1 MAKKRNLLL
10 TTLLAAVC
18 LTALLVA
25 SFVVGGGES
34 PAQAATEYEY
44 KATGES
50 NIKVSES
57 PSLLVG
63 TYASKTYAL
72 YAYNSTTIK
81 VKEVSIV
88 DGKIDTSAT
97 PVDDSMLWIIAGG
110 SYKTIQNKSN
120 NNYIFFQNYWTV
132 GLSSSASTFG
142 SSSYI
147 QECDSDNY
155 ATLYIKS
162 TTEVGASKNDSTSF
176 TQYIQREKLN
186 APTAITF
193 NGGSVTH
200 VDGKTLNASGSM
212 PAQEVEKG
220 SSFTLPEC
228 KFTLSLYSFDG
239 WDVKIGEAEVI
250 KKQIGD
256 TITIT
261 ADTTLT
267 ATWVANY
274 WTVTYTTEGTLLA
287 DAGLANTTLTI
298 EKEKSANLGSKL
310 SDRWSGAADPD
321 GYIFDGWAMADTGEK
336 ITNYTWYKPT
346 ADITVKP
353 VFVKGIKIVYN
364 WNGGVAPTS
373 TYAYFKNETKKP
385 TDSYTLYVNY
395 SSASYLPTKSG
406 YVFAGWTCN
415 NGKEYIRKDTTKNE
429 TERVDS
435 SYETYHKLT
444 TGTYA
449 ITKASDLLKDVS
461 GNSLDLDEVV
471 LTAIWQF
478 DGFTL
483 TFKVGDQVYMEKT
496 RAKGTAPYNYKFADN
511 GVTVPDAPEG
521 KVFQKWTT
529 TSIYNDYNGDRYYIG
544 GSDFDYST
552 QYVTLPYQTSTSER
566 YRIDNYNVEL
576 VAVFGDLFTATFQTD
591 DGTVYKTH
599 TVNVSSSASSV
610 TLDLSKTEFHG
621 TIPQGSAV
629 QGFTT
634 ANGDEYGL
642 TTITINRTSENFP
655 NITLIVHY
663 ATMRTVHFDLGGA
676 SLKNESTLY
685 DDRTAAEE
693 SVITLPLATDMTYDK
708 HRFVGWNDGTKTYD
722 AGASYTVNG
731 DVTFTAVW
739 TDKATITI
747 HYAGETKTIQ
757 KNVGY
762 FMNNPTGLFGEVGFE
777 VADKIFQ
784 GLFSDAAM
792 TQKISSFTV
801 NDNVEWWAKAADAYT
816 VVLKYGFKDDEG
828 NDVPDV
834 TRTLAVGTEYTLPTN
849 VTRKMYVMSG
859 WATEE
864 GGEKVYEPNG
874 KVSSACTLYAVWTP
888 NWWVIT
894 LNINDTPYE
903 FHIEKGA
910 KFSIDGLVNELEHP
924 EEGTGIEVNKAHFT
938 ISWWDV
944 KNEDTV
950 RSTSDDITATKDNQY
965 RASYRPIEY
974 TISFNT
980 AGGSTIAPIKG
991 AFGTAVTAPEAPTKE
1006 GAIFVKWTLNGN
1018 DYEFTT
1024 MPDTNPTLTA
1034 VWEYPEYTLT
1044 IDLGNGSA
1052 ATTDQYIAGRWINKP
1067 EDPTR
1072 SGYEFKGWTLNGQ
1085 SVTWQYDSSDRKY
1098 YIPMPARDSKLLA
1111 TWEITEAGLEALKT
1125 SKLNELTAYATEN
1138 TLDVPANGISA
1149 ATSEQEVLSAFNTAK
1164 QSMEGIVSARI
1175 TATQTLAAYAISKG
1189 VEVPA
1194 NGIAQA
1200 KTIEA
1205 INQALEAG
1213 KTAVDQLAASK
1224 AKVDAAKQAI
1234 AALSGKTGEAL
1245 FNQLK
1250 AVDAALADLSAEEK
1264 ARVELTAYNTA
1275 KAQLEALVSG
1285 AEADLEAANTA
1296 GATIAAAKIG
1306 AAVAALASLAAL
1318 AFVLKRGIL

>member
-10 TTLLAAVC
+10 TTLLAVVC

-34 PAQAATEYEY
+34 PAQAADLGYEY
-44 KATGES
+44 KKQSDITLDS
-50 NIKVSES
+50 NVDAQI
-57 PSLLVG
+57 LLVG
-63 TYASKTYAL
+63 NYSGSTYAITTNGTSLTLTAVTVENDAITSEVNDAMLWTLSKSGSYLRFCNVANSKYLSVNRYDVAL
-72 YAYNSTTIK
+72 SDTAVNFYGSNNLQDYNSDYYIYI
-81 VKEVSIV
+81 S
-88 DGKIDTSAT
+88 SAT
-97 PVDDSMLWIIAGG
+97 SLKAAGENYMMTWTA
-110 SYKTIQNKSN
+110 YKKSAILAN
-120 NNYIFFQNYWTV
+120 
-132 GLSSSASTFG
+132 
-142 SSSYI
+142 
-147 QECDSDNY
+147 
-155 ATLYIKS
+155 
-162 TTEVGASKNDSTSF
+162 
-176 TQYIQREKLN
+176 
-186 APTAITF
+186 PTAITF
-193 NGGSVTH
+193 NGGSVTDEKGSH
-200 VDGKTLNASGSM
+200 NASGSM
-212 PAQEVEKG
+212 PTQEVEKD

-228 KFTLSLYSFDG
+228 KFTLSNYAFDG
-239 WDVKIGEAEVI
+239 WNVQIGDGEVV
-250 KKQIGD
+250 KKQAGD

-274 WTVTYTTEGTLLA
+274 WVVTFTTAGTVAEDLGLQDTTMF
-287 DAGLANTTLTI
+287 I
-298 EKEKSANLGSKL
+298 EKGKSQSIGSKL
-310 SDRWSGAADPD
+310 SDRWSGATDPD
-321 GYIFDGWAMADTGEK
+321 GYIFDGWIVDGTESK
-336 ITNYTWYKPT
+336 LSSSYYKPT
-346 ADITVKP
+346 ADVTLKP
-353 VFVKGIKIVYN
+353 YFVKGIKITYD
-364 WNGGVAPTS
+364 WNGGVAPTNS
-373 TYAYFKNETKKP
+373 YTNFKNETKKP
-385 TDSYTLYVNY
+385 TDSYTLYTHY
-395 SSASYLPTKSG
+395 SSYDAAKMPTKVGG
-406 YVFAGWTCN
+406 YVFVGWTCN
-415 NGKEYIRKDTTKNE
+415 NGRQYLADLTNTSSQSKSYKLNEEFVKDGQQLE
-429 TERVDS
+429 EIVF
-435 SYETYHKLT
+435 
-444 TGTYA
+444 
-449 ITKASDLLKDVS
+449 
-461 GNSLDLDEVV
+461 
-471 LTAIWQF
+471 TAVWQF

-496 RAKGTAPYNYKFADN
+496 RAKGTAAYTYKFSDN
-511 GVTVPDAPEG
+511 GVTIPEAPEG

-529 TSIYNDYNGDRYYIG
+529 NSIYNDYNGYKYNIG
-544 GSDFDYST
+544 GTDFDYAT
-552 QYVTLPYQTSTSER
+552 QYITLPYQTSTAAG

-576 VAVFGDLFTATFQTD
+576 VAVFGDLFTATFQTE
-591 DGTVYKTH
+591 DGTAYKTH

-610 TLDLSKTEFHG
+610 SLNLADTQFHG

-629 QGFTT
+629 QGFTS

-642 TTITINRTSENFP
+642 TTITISKTSENFP
-655 NITLIVHY
+655 NIVLTVHY

-676 SLKNESTLY
+676 TLKDESTLY

-708 HRFVGWNDGTKTYD
+708 HLFVGWSDGTTTHQ
-722 AGASYTVNG
+722 AGASYTVSG

-747 HYAGETKTIQ
+747 HFAGETKSVE
-757 KNVGY
+757 KNVGS
-762 FMNNPTGLFGEVGFE
+762 FISNPSALFEEAGFE

-784 GLFSDAAM
+784 GLFSDSAM
-792 TQKISSFTV
+792 TKQIYSLNV
-801 NDNVEWWAKAADAYT
+801 NDNTELWAKAADAYT

-834 TRTLAVGTEYTLPTN
+834 SRTLAVGTEYTLPTN

-894 LNINDTPYE
+894 LNINETPYD
-903 FHIEKGA
+903 FNIEKGA
-910 KFSIDGLVNELEHP
+910 KFSIDGLVNQLEHP

-965 RASYRPIEY
+965 RATYRAIEY

-980 AGGSTIAPIKG
+980 GNGSTIAPIRG

-1149 ATSEQEVLSAFNTAK
+1149 ATSEQEVLSAFSTAK
-1164 QSMEGIVSARI
+1164 QSMESIVSARI

-1224 AKVDAAKQAI
+1224 AKVDAAKA
-1234 AALSGKTGEAL
+1234 AVSALSGKTGEAL

-1264 ARVELTAYNTA
+1264 AQVDLTAYNTA